1 MKLVRL
7 ITFFLSV
14 LFIVQ
19 LFSGCA
25 EENMCDCIKRTGTI
39 INETRNVLP
48 FTRVLTE
55 DNVTVYIT
63 YDSIQEVIVE
73 AGENIVPLIETD
85 VVNGTLIIRN
95 KNRCNWTRSYDKPLN
110 VHLKMPVI
118 EYIINNGTAP
128 IKSKNSIAC
137 DSIDIQT
144 MSSGDIDLLLN
155 VNKINSHIFGSG
167 DVFLTG
173 YANEHSCDIGGTAYL
188 YCKNLTT
195 NYTYIHTYTIGPSE
209 VNATN
214 IMIAKIDG
222 KGDVFCFGNPV
233 NTEVIKN
240 GPGNLYY
247 K

>member
-1 MKLVRL
+1 MKLFRL
-7 ITFFLSV
+7 FVLFLSV
-14 LFIVQ
+14 LFFVQ

-39 INETRNVLP
+39 INESRALAP
-48 FTRVLTE
+48 FNRVLTE
-55 DNVTVYIT
+55 DNLNVYISH
-63 YDSIQEVIVE
+63 DSVQEVIVE

-110 VHLKMPVI
+110 VYLKMPVI
-118 EYIINNGTAP
+118 QYIINNGTAP
-128 IKSKNSIAC
+128 IKSKNIISC

-155 VNKINSHIFGSG
+155 VNKINSRIFGSG
-167 DVFLTG
+167 DVILTG

-195 NYTYIHTYTIGPSE
+195 SYTYIHTYTIGPSE
-209 VNATN
+209 IKTTN
-214 IMIAKIDG
+214 TMVAKIDG
-222 KGDVFCFGNPV
+222 KGDVFCYGNPV
-233 NTEVIKN
+233 NAEVLKN